1 VGGLRSIKVDVRLI
15 TATNRNL
22 QQDVKEGRFREDLFY
37 RMNVFPVHLPP
48 LRERT
53 EDIVPLTD
61 FFLQRFNRKLNRQV
75 EGFSPEVR
83 ELFLRYEWPGNI
95 RELEN
100 LVERMVL
107 MASGPTIQISD
118 IPPEIQS
125 VGSLLSVTPPEKRDN
140 PFKDF
145 LKDHMET
152 LERQMVMKSLEECG
166 GNVTKAAR
174 QLGLSR
180 KGLQLKMIKY
190 GLRK

>member
-1 VGGLRSIKVDVRLI
+1 
-15 TATNRNL
+15 
-22 QQDVKEGRFREDLFY
+22 
-37 RMNVFPVHLPP
+37 
-48 LRERT
+48 
-53 EDIVPLTD
+53 
-61 FFLQRFNRKLNRQV
+61 
-75 EGFSPEVR
+75 
-83 ELFLRYEWPGNI
+83 
-95 RELEN
+95 LEN

-107 MASGPTIQISD
+107 MARGPTIEISD
-118 IPPEIQS
+118 VPPEIQS
-125 VGSLLSVTPPEKRDN
+125 AGALLSGTPPEKRDK

-145 LKDHMET
+145 LRDHMEN